1 MTLKKGLLT
10 VALVLS
16 CALPTTSCYTMT
28 HRVGNG
34 GTGSQV
40 MEQRQWYWL
49 WGLAKINTVDTQ
61 QMAAGAT
68 DYTVKTEQNVLDVI
82 ITLFT
87 SWISI
92 VPFTETV
99 TK

>member
-1 MTLKKGLLT
+1 MKRSLLT
-10 VALVLS
+10 IAVVLL
-16 CALPTTSCYTMT
+16 CALPTTSCYSMT

-34 GTGSQV
+34 GSGGQAI
-40 MEQRQWYWL
+40 EQRQWYWL
-49 WGLAKINTVDTQ
+49 WGLAEINSVNTQ

-68 DYTVKTEQNVLDVI
+68 DYTVKTEQNVLDVV